1 MPPAARSREG
11 WAKLVRRVGRGLAA
25 AARIAEEKTPTVGVK
40 PGSRRTF
47 GGILLT
53 LADHNSCH
61 LGQIV
66 TLRRGDVAR
75 PTAALR
81 TFVDDR

>member
-1 MPPAARSREG
+1 
-11 WAKLVRRVGRGLAA
+11 
-25 AARIAEEKTPTVGVK
+25 VK

-66 TLRRGDVAR
+66 TLRRGDVER